1 LIIELHLVIFLTL
14 GVDFF
19 ARYVIINAVPKP
31 LRGEADGDGIVGR

>member
-1 LIIELHLVIFLTL
+1 LILIIELHLIIFLTL

-31 LRGEADGDGIVGR
+31 FSWGRR